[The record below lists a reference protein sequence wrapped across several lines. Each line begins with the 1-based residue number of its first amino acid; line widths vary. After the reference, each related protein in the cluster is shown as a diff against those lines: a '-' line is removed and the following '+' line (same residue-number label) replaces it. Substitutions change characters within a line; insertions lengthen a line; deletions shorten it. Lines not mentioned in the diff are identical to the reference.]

1 MSWTVALNRLFKKI
15 ICSHFITIIQEKS
28 HQEFTPSLLEADLY
42 SSTATFVNFLVFP
55 ITLKVILWY
64 KRTPQILLPNPPSYS
79 LFLSFSLC
87 WVLLELRNLV
97 FHFLNDISSYKEV
110 WHFVIVIL
118 NLSLFSFAWIPSQT
132 PGWININLY
141 IN

>member
-15 ICSHFITIIQEKS
+15 ICSHFITIIQEKI

-42 SSTATFVNFLVFP
+42 SSTTTFVNFLVFP

-110 WHFVIVIL
+110 WHLVIVIL

-132 PGWININLY
+132 PGWININLC